1 VFCEAGN
8 LAGFLD
14 MTIDHSSE
22 EEDIAAFAL
31 TEIWLRYD

>member
-1 VFCEAGN
+1 VFFEAGH

-31 TEIWLRYD
+31 SEIWLQYD